1 MIIGIDASRANVTR
15 RTGTERY
22 AWEVIRRM
30 VHHLGDHQVRLYVR
44 EPLLAD
50 WPAMPPNIEVRVLRW
65 PPAVVWT
72 HLRLSW
78 ELLWHRPDMLFVPA
92 DTVPLVHPKKT
103 ITTIHDIAFERFPEL
118 YRSASVQRRLGWL
131 RPLIH
136 AGVRL
141 VTLGR
146 YSASERDYH
155 RWSVRQAVRTC
166 PSILTVSEF
175 SKQEIVQVLKVSADR
190 IKVIPLGV
198 DQPEH
203 FEAMSETRR
212 QQAMDVLGLT
222 KPFFLFIGRLEA
234 KKNIGLMIRAYRRY
248 VETTPDP
255 IDLVL
260 VGVPGFG
267 WEETAS
273 ERAAPVLKNRL
284 HIFGWQS
291 DEIVDAVRCRAT
303 AVLVI
308 SQYEGFGLPVLEAMS
323 AGTLVIS
330 SRHGSLPEVAGTNAI
345 FVETD
350 DIESI
355 VSALQRASTDQQ
367 LRVSLV
373 ASGRQHV
380 RGFTWEQTAEK
391 TLAEILR

>member
-1 MIIGIDASRANVTR
+1 MIIGIDASRANVSR

-30 VHHLGDHQVRLYVR
+30 VSQFGDHQARLYVR

-50 WPAMPPNIEVRVLRW
+50 WPAMPPNVEVRVLHW
-65 PPAVVWT
+65 PPAVLWT

-78 ELLWHRPDMLFVPA
+78 ELFWHRPDILFVPA
-92 DTVPLVHPKKT
+92 DTVPLVHPKNT

-118 YRSASVQRRLGWL
+118 YRSTSVQRRLGWL
-131 RPLIH
+131 RPLINV
-136 AGVRL
+136 AVRL
-141 VTLGR
+141 FTLGK
-146 YSASERDYH
+146 YNASERDYH

-166 PSILTVSEF
+166 PKILTVSEF
-175 SKQEIVQVLKVSADR
+175 TKQEIVQVLKVQVER

-203 FEAMSETRR
+203 FAAIPEDRR
-212 QQAMDVLGLT
+212 QATLDVLGLT

-234 KKNIGLMIRAYRRY
+234 KKNIGLLIHAYRRY
-248 VETTPDP
+248 VETASDP

-260 VGVPGFG
+260 IGQPGFG
-267 WEETAS
+267 WEETAA
-273 ERAAPVLKNRL
+273 ERQAPSVNNHL

-291 DEIVDAVRCRAT
+291 DQVVDALRCRAT
-303 AVLVI
+303 AILVL

-330 SRHGSLPEVAGTNAI
+330 SRHGSLPEVAGTSAI
-345 FVETD
+345 FIETERID
-350 DIESI
+350 TI
-355 VSALQRASTDQQ
+355 VAALQRASTDQQ
-367 LRVSLV
+367 LRATLVS
-373 ASGRQHV
+373 SGRQHV
-380 RGFTWEQTAEK
+380 RRYTWEKTAEK
-391 TLAEILR
+391 TLAEILS